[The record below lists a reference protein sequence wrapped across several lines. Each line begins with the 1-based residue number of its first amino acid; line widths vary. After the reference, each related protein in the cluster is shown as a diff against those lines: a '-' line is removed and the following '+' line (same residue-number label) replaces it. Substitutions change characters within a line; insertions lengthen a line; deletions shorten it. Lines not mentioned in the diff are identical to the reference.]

1 MRETIRVGIAKA
13 NITPAPGGIFHEGD
27 VLAEGVRDELYLK
40 ALVFDDGN
48 ERAAIVTG
56 DLILFGEDTALQARR
71 RIEELTGIEG
81 EKVMLA
87 ASHTHSGPPTTRWL
101 SEGVSEAYL
110 RELADKIAGAV
121 YAADSNK
128 REALIAAGKGEVEL
142 SINRWIMTPD
152 GAKWG
157 PNPEGPKDDE
167 VCVMRVDDAGGG
179 IMALLVNYAAH
190 ASVMSWGKHHLFSG
204 DYPSY
209 LQSTIERIYDG
220 RVVAL
225 FTNGASG
232 DTKIAFLTE
241 DGKDFLYGDWEDAR
255 RYGRMIAAEA
265 VKVAETLKPKSIMG
279 LSVASNVVEL
289 PLCEP
294 PSIEDV
300 ERELRAIEGRMKELE
315 QKGEKPDWGLKR
327 RLIWARET
335 LEALKK
341 GDVTR
346 SVPGEVQVMRLGD
359 DIAFVAVPG
368 ELFVEV
374 GLRMKSLCRNVGI
387 GNPFVVAYANAY
399 VGYLPSARSCREDG
413 ERPRYDWHKFI
424 PYPSTFSEEVEDV
437 LVGAVESLL

>member
-1 MRETIRVGIAKA
+1 MKETIKVGVAKA
-13 NITPAPGGIFHEGD
+13 NITPAPGGTFHAGD
-27 VLAEGVRDELYLK
+27 VQAEGVRDELYLK

-56 DLILFGEDTALQARR
+56 DLILFGEDTVLQARR

-101 SEGVSEAYL
+101 SEHVSEAYL

-128 REALIAAGKGEVEL
+128 HEALIAAGRGEVEL

-167 VCVMRVDDAGGG
+167 VCVLRVDDGGM
-179 IMALLVNYAAH
+179 MALLVNYAAH
-190 ASVMSWGKHHLFSG
+190 ASVMSWGRHHLYSG

-232 DTKIAFLTE
+232 DTKVAFLTE

-265 VKVAETLKPKSIMG
+265 VKVAETLKPKPIMG
-279 LSVASNVVEL
+279 LNVASKVVDL
-289 PLCEP
+289 PLREP
-294 PSIEDV
+294 PSVEDV
-300 ERELRAIEGRMKELE
+300 ERELE

-327 RLIWARET
+327 RLIWAQET
-335 LEALKK
+335 LKALKK
-341 GDVTR
+341 GDVIR

-374 GLRMKSLCRNVGI
+374 GLRIKSLCRNVGI

-413 ERPRYDWHKFI
+413 DRPRYDWHKFI